1 MQTVNALTFRQ
12 KFGEII
18 DRVVKSGNPV
28 VIERQNEPL
37 AIIYPYEEKQKAIEA
52 EERKE
57 RFEKVEKMLMKWR
70 KKWGS
75 NKDGFETMTSTEFI
89 RKMRDERYGKK
100 WWKTRTH
107 YWDEKS

>member
-1 MQTVNALTFRQ
+1 MQTVNALTFRH

-37 AIIYPYEEKQKAIEA
+37 AILFPYDVKKEEMDEMD
-52 EERKE
+52 RKR
-57 RFEKVEKMLMKWR
+57 RFEKVEKLLTKWR

-75 NKDGFETMTSTEFI
+75 SKDAFGGMTSTEFI

-107 YWDEKS
+107 Y